1 MTCRTNAGLQEYHTK
16 QHKNMD
22 FALNSQYNKTST
34 PIPSHKSAYRN
45 PEKEVYVA
53 MVMPKPAIYKIS

>member
-1 MTCRTNAGLQEYHTK
+1 
-16 QHKNMD
+16 MD